1 MPLYS
6 RLPFRISHSE
16 WQSTTLS
23 PITSPEI
30 INVRAMF
37 WHVDSEKMFF
47 VDELVSNADEYAAK
61 VRERKAPASD
71 ILLMDQAIEHV

>member
-1 MPLYS
+1 
-6 RLPFRISHSE
+6 
-16 WQSTTLS
+16 
-23 PITSPEI
+23 
-30 INVRAMF
+30 MF